1 MNPDEPVPA
10 LPATPLLVSEDAHLR
25 ESTLETVK
33 VYEGHF
39 LTVRRDTVQL
49 PDGRQAARE
58 YVNHPGAVMIVPLL
72 PDGRLVLE
80 RQYRYPVQRVMIEF
94 PAGKLDAGEGGLVCA
109 QRELWEETGY
119 RAARWARAGVMHP
132 VIGYADEVIEI
143 WFADDLQAGER
154 HLDDGEFLDVF
165 AATQADLESGVRD
178 GVVTDV
184 KTIVGLMWLQQWRA
198 GTWPLVWLTPEGA
211 PDSRDTRGPGPV

>member
-1 MNPDEPVPA
+1 MSAGDSSTSSPGA
-10 LPATPLLVSEDAHLR
+10 LAVTEDGHLR
-25 ESTLETVK
+25 ESMVDTVK

-39 LTVRRDTVQL
+39 LTVRRDVVRL
-49 PDGRQAARE
+49 PDGRQASRE

-119 RAARWARAGVMHP
+119 RATRWARAGVMHP

-143 WFADDLQAGER
+143 WFAEGLQAGER

-165 AATQADLESGVRD
+165 AATQADLEAGVRD

-198 GTWPLVWLTPEGA
+198 GTWPLVWLTPAGA
-211 PDSRDTRGPGPV
+211 PDSAAMQGPAPA